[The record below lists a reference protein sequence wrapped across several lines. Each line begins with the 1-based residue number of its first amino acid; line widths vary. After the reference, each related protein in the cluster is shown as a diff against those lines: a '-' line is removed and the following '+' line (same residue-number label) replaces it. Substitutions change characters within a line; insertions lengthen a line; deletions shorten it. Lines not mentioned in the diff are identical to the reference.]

1 MNPPFH
7 QRTFYAAVLALLL
20 AGCGGG
26 GGDSPA
32 TTSPLP
38 PPAPAPITGA
48 ASLAASQVLAGGA
61 PVALRA
67 TASDG
72 STPSWTL
79 ADGSPGRITVASGP
93 NAAYQ
98 PPAAVT
104 VPTVVTLTATWTGGS
119 KTLRLTVYP
128 DPGTPRLELIAGSLG
143 SLAMLDGSG
152 TAARFA
158 NVRDIAVDAAGNA
171 FVADA
176 LRFARNEVERGR
188 PTALRRVTADGTVK
202 TLARLPYGHTDGS
215 AALAQL
221 GEARSVAA
229 APDGSLY
236 VLAYDGDLRVR
247 VLRPD
252 GSVGTVLD
260 AAHTDKA
267 SLRLIT
273 DPAGTLY
280 LLAQRAVWR
289 VVGNDLQLVAG
300 NPTFSDQA
308 DGIGS
313 AAHFYD
319 VTDAAWGGNGTL
331 YLLDRRTVR
340 ALVPATGAV
349 STLAGQANRWDNEPP
364 LDGPRTEAR
373 FGNPTSI
380 AVSAQQIYVLDQT
393 GTGPTMRLIRRVDLD
408 GTVTTT
414 RRLADP
420 VYSTDAPVPGSTSAH
435 TLLRGAAGGTLLLA
449 SQGEIL
455 RGTPAGSFA
464 PLAGFE
470 GDSMAQVNGSGPQA
484 RFLRPQALAA
494 GKDGSVYV
502 LETPGQL
509 ASWQSLELLGL
520 HVRKIAPDGTVS
532 SVIDLDT
539 QFDVANGIAAASNG
553 DIYVANAVP
562 MTIRGYLRGGAIH
575 RIAPDGT
582 LSVVAGVP
590 GAGTDDQRD
599 GTGAAARF
607 TRPRIEGIDADDNVY
622 VTDTQLGTTVR
633 TFRKVTP
640 AGVVTTIPALPAGL
654 RAAPD
659 GNTYSADT
667 ERQIVLRTTPGGAQS
682 IVAGEDGVF
691 GPRLGTLP
699 GLLYQPRDVV
709 PTGPGSFAVISGGA
723 VLRLVVPH

>member
-1 MNPPFH
+1 
-7 QRTFYAAVLALLL
+7 LLL

-26 GGDSPA
+26 GGDNPV
-32 TTSPLP
+32 TTAPLP
-38 PPAPAPITGA
+38 APTPAPAPVTGA

-61 PVALRA
+61 PVSLRA

-72 STPSWTL
+72 STPRWTL
-79 ADGSPGRITVASGP
+79 ADGSPGRITVASGAD
-93 NAAYQ
+93 AAYQ
-98 PPAAVT
+98 PPAAVS

-128 DPGTPRLELIAGSLG
+128 DPGAPRLELIAGSLG

-158 NVRDIAVDAAGNA
+158 NIRDIAVDASGNA

-188 PTALRRVTADGTVK
+188 PTALRRVTPDGTVK
-202 TLARLPYGHTDGS
+202 TLARLPYGHADGS

-229 APDGSLY
+229 APDGSLF

-252 GSVGTVLD
+252 GSVDTVLD
-260 AAHTDKA
+260 AAHTDKD

-273 DPAGTLY
+273 DPSGTLY
-280 LLAQRAVWR
+280 IMARRAVWR
-289 VVGNDLQLVAG
+289 VVGNATQLVAG
-300 NPTFSDQA
+300 DPTALDHV
-308 DGIGS
+308 DGVGS
-313 AAHFYD
+313 AAHFKNLK
-319 VTDAAWGGNGTL
+319 DAVWGGNGTL
-331 YLLDRRTVR
+331 YLLDGYTVR
-340 ALVPATGAV
+340 ALVVATSSV
-349 STLAGQANRWDNEPP
+349 STLAGQASPSWPDQFP
-364 LDGPRTEAR
+364 LDGTRTTAR
-373 FGNPTSI
+373 IGDATSI
-380 AVSAQQIYVLDQT
+380 AISAQQIYVLDPK
-393 GTGPTMRLIRRVDLD
+393 GVAPDIRRLIRRIDMD
-408 GTVTTT
+408 GTVTTVGSV
-414 RRLADP
+414 ADP

-435 TLLRGAAGGTLLLA
+435 TLLRGSAGGALLLA

-455 RGTPAGSFA
+455 RGTPTGGFA

-470 GDSMAQVNGSGPQA
+470 GNSMAQVNGAGPQA

-509 ASWQSLELLGL
+509 VPWQSLELLGL

-532 SVIDLDT
+532 TVIDRDT
-539 QFDVANGIAAASNG
+539 EFDVANGMAVASNG

-562 MTIRGYLRGGAIH
+562 MTIRGYQRGGAIH

-607 TRPRIEGIDADDNVY
+607 TRPRIEGIDADDNIY

-659 GNTYSADT
+659 GNTYSVDT

-691 GPRLGTLP
+691 GPRLGPLP

-709 PTGPGSFAVISGGA
+709 PTGPGSFAVIAGGA